1 MLSYLSKKTPLLF
14 IVTLLLSLIFNK
26 VTSITDDD
34 KNNFRGIEI
43 KNIER
48 TLDRLSGYYE
58 TKGIASENKEM
69 IIRFNISG
77 LRNNYTL
84 SDLTKMNIKLYGIK
98 VGEVDSIDLS
108 FDTMIDRL
116 SNQNQSQL
124 GVDFDEEQ
132 INEKIPIY
140 DILVAGV

>member
-1 MLSYLSKKTPLLF
+1 M
-14 IVTLLLSLIFNK
+14 
-26 VTSITDDD
+26 TSITDDD

>member
-1 MLSYLSKKTPLLF
+1 M
-14 IVTLLLSLIFNK
+14 
-26 VTSITDDD
+26 
-34 KNNFRGIEI
+34 
-43 KNIER
+43 
-48 TLDRLSGYYE
+48 
-58 TKGIASENKEM
+58 
-69 IIRFNISG
+69 
-77 LRNNYTL
+77 
-84 SDLTKMNIKLYGIK
+84 
-98 VGEVDSIDLS
+98 DSIDLS